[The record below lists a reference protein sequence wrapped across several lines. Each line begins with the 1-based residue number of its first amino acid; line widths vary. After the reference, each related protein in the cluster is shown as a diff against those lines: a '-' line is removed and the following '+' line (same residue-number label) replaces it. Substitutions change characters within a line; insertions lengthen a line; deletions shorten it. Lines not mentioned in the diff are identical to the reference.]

1 LVEVA
6 VASPILTFGSWDGE
20 PFVLAKG
27 PGWIKAWSV
36 RDGSDSWTR
45 VDDAAV
51 SMEGRVLSRAAFDA
65 KFPSLP
71 PLPSSDFQ
79 AGSAPA
85 NASA

>member
-1 LVEVA
+1 VEVA